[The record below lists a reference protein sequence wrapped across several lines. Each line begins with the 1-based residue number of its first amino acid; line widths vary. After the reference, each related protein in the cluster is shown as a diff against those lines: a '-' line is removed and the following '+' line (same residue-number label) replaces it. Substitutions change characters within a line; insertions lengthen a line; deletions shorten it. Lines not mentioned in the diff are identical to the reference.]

1 MVTWRKRFSAVHRT
15 ASGAAVAL
23 AVTLHSMAGALADP
37 VAPLSEL
44 EFDVVVYGGTPGG
57 IAAAVT
63 AARLGHRTA
72 LVEYHAHLGGMA
84 ASGLGKSD
92 VEHREA
98 IGGLWREFVTRIHR
112 HYVDTYGPG
121 HPNAEL
127 CRDGY
132 YYEPSVA
139 EKTFEAMVADEPLIT
154 VFRRSRLGAA
164 RRNGNAVGAIAIL
177 DSSSGSESWLRGK
190 AFIDASYEGDLA
202 AAAGARY
209 RLGRE
214 SRAEFNEIHAGVVY
228 MDYETRTFLAGSTG
242 AGDRRVPAYTYRL
255 CLTKDPANSVPILR
269 PPPGYD
275 RQAYVGYL
283 DDWRA
288 GRFAPPREMRDGVG
302 YYAPTFNT
310 VVRAL
315 SMADLPN
322 GKLDVNMNPRPLGFP
337 FAEENYAYPEGDWIA
352 REEIADRLRNLTL
365 GLLWFLQTDAE
376 IPEEHRALA
385 RQFHLARDEF
395 TTNGN
400 FPWQLYVREAR
411 RIVGE
416 YTLSERDLTL
426 APELERTPIHYD
438 AIAAGEYPIDSFPVR
453 KREAGHNVALEGYI
467 LMLDRFTRPYQIP
480 YRIIVPERVDGL
492 LVPVAASTTHVAFS
506 SIRLEPTWMALGQ
519 AAATAAH
526 LSIRGGIAAREIDT
540 NQLQRA
546 LLAQGQVLTYFED
559 IDRRDPAFT
568 AMQYFGTK
576 GFFTNY
582 QADSSAPLDH
592 ITAAGWLALALGRE
606 LPTASSAKTLTAVAW
621 GQMAKDA
628 GLAAPPA
635 RSETGAVTRGEFCR
649 WLFEE
654 LPASPETAFRATSSP
669 RRTVTS
675 SMSRP

>member
-1 MVTWRKRFSAVHRT
+1 MKPAMVIWRRGIPAVHRV
-15 ASGAAVAL
+15 ARVAAVAL
-23 AVTLHSMAGALADP
+23 AVSLHSLAGALADP
-37 VAPLSEL
+37 VVTLSEL

-63 AARLGHRTA
+63 AARLGHTTA

-112 HYVDTYGPG
+112 HYVDTYGPE
-121 HPNAEL
+121 HPNVEL

-139 EKTFEAMVADEPLIT
+139 EKTFDVMVAEEPLIT
-154 VFRRSRLGAA
+154 VFRRARLGAA
-164 RRNGNAVGAIAIL
+164 RRNGNVVGAIAIL
-177 DSSSGSESWLRGK
+177 DSSNGNERWLRGK

-202 AAAGARY
+202 AAAGAKY

-214 SRAEFNEIHAGVVY
+214 SRAEFNELHAGVVY
-228 MDYETRTFLAGSTG
+228 MDYETRAFLAGSTG
-242 AGDRRVPAYTYRL
+242 EGDRRVPAYTYRL
-255 CLTKDPANSVPILR
+255 CLTKDPANAAPILR

-275 RQAYVGYL
+275 RQAYIGYL

-288 GRFAPPREMRDGVG
+288 GRFAPPRETRDGVG

-376 IPEEHRALA
+376 IPKEHRALA
-385 RQFHLARDEF
+385 RQFHLAKDEF
-395 TTNGN
+395 TTSGN

-411 RIVGE
+411 RIIGE

-426 APELERTPIHYD
+426 APESERTPIHSD

-453 KREAGHNVALEGYI
+453 KREAGRDVALEGYI

-519 AAATAAH
+519 AAATAAD
-526 LSIRGGIAAREIDT
+526 LSIQGGIPARAIDT

-559 IDRRDPAFT
+559 IDRSDPAFA

-576 GFFTNY
+576 GFFINY
-582 QADSSAPLDH
+582 RADSKAPLDPV
-592 ITAAGWLALALGRE
+592 TAARWLALVLDRE
-606 LPTASSAKTLTAVAW
+606 LPTPSTAEWLTPVAW
-621 GQMAKDA
+621 TQMAKDA
-628 GLAAPPA
+628 GFESPSVP
-635 RSETGAVTRGEFCR
+635 SETCAVTRGEFCL
-649 WLFEE
+649 WLFDE
-654 LPASPETAFRATSSP
+654 LAR
-669 RRTVTS
+669 
-675 SMSRP
+675 